1 MDLAL
6 TDTILTIEQ
15 IIRQKHLMKLKK
27 KYFFELKNYE
37 SNRYETDDDA
47 EERFAAAEEKF
58 FKRERKRRR
67 TESHAHQDRVIAWYK
82 ANCEDESFF
91 IIPFQFRTSCFYS
104 KSVDSTIYNSNVAA

>member
-1 MDLAL
+1 
-6 TDTILTIEQ
+6 
-15 IIRQKHLMKLKK
+15 MKLKK

-82 ANCEDESFF
+82 ANREDEENASAD
-91 IIPFQFRTSCFYS
+91 IVS
-104 KSVDSTIYNSNVAA
+104 IYI

>member
-47 EERFAAAEEKF
+47 EERFAAAEE
-58 FKRERKRRR
+58 RLRKRRR
-67 TESHAHQDRVIAWYK
+67 IESHARQDKIIAWYK
-82 ANCEDESFF
+82 ANREDEENATFL
-91 IIPFQFRTSCFYS
+91 T
-104 KSVDSTIYNSNVAA
+104 